1 MTWVHPIGPLVSL
14 LFSLVLSCSLSVTT
28 HTRALPRTPA
38 RSHAHPRAPT
48 HTHAPSYT
56 PRPSQVKLKAA
67 SPNSIKLKVDAQTI
81 NLVLGKHFYWSASDA
96 VAAGLKA

>member
-1 MTWVHPIGPLVSL
+1 MTWVHPILPLASL
-14 LFSLVLSCSLSVTT
+14 LFSLFLSLPLSFSLSD
-28 HTRALPRTPA
+28 
-38 RSHAHPRAPT
+38 HAHPCAPT
-48 HTHAPSYT
+48 HTHAPAYT
-56 PRPSQVKLKAA
+56 LRPSQVKLKAA